1 MEAFPFAGE
10 IANIL
15 ASYMKID
22 PEHRADIPGAQFID
36 QLWTKLQHAC
46 EHRDPGLL
54 AGLDEF
60 QKSPDRMTAE
70 IENLLKFLMYHDED
84 MAREFQ
90 SILDE
95 YHAAAAPGATVSI
108 SKGSATVV
116 GPNAQ
121 VKQDTKIEI
130 DNIDLSKYLES

>member
-15 ASYMKID
+15 ASYMKIA
-22 PEHRADIPGAQFID
+22 PQNRSDIPGAQFID
-36 QLWTKLQHAC
+36 QLWTKLQTEC
-46 EHRDPGLL
+46 EQRDPNML
-54 AGLDEF
+54 AALDEF
-60 QKSPDRMTAE
+60 QKNPDRMTAE
-70 IENLLKFLMYHDED
+70 IENLLKFLMYHDEA
-84 MAREFQ
+84 MSREFQ

-95 YHAAAAPGATVSI
+95 YYAAAGPGATVSI
-108 SKGSATVV
+108 SKGSATVY

-130 DNIDLSKYLES
+130 DNIDLSKYLEP